1 EGMDTGAILMME
13 SLAIGPKDTAGSMT
27 EKLSM
32 LGSRLITTVLPLIA
46 AGSVVPRAQD
56 NSKATLAPLLKKKD
70 GLIDWTRNA
79 VEIHNRVRGLSPWPG
94 AYTYVEGKMIKIVES
109 EVIAGKGKPGVVS
122 ESAKDTLAVG
132 TGSGLLR
139 IVRVQP
145 EGRTSMTA
153 GDFLR

>member
-1 EGMDTGAILMME
+1 
-13 SLAIGPKDTAGSMT
+13 MT
-27 EKLSM
+27 EKLSL

-46 AGSVVPRAQD
+46 AGSIVPRAQD

-70 GLIDWTRNA
+70 GLIDWTWSA

-94 AYTYVEGKMIKIVES
+94 AYTYVEGKMLKIVES
-109 EVIAGKGKPGVVS
+109 EVIAGKGEPGVVS
-122 ESAKDTLAVG
+122 ESEKDTLAVG

-153 GDFLR
+153 GDFLRGHRGVAGKTLSGQA